1 MTNERY
7 PVQRLGLRWLPMS
20 TPISVAQLLEQLNWR
35 YATKR
40 FDPTR
45 KISSGDWSALEDTL
59 LLSPSS
65 GGLQPWKFI
74 VVSDPATREKL
85 VPASSGQS
93 QITDASHLV
102 VFTIVTDFSEAEVN
116 AHLERTAE
124 VRGIEVESL
133 SGFRS
138 MLVGG
143 LIHAMDPIARR
154 AWAANQA
161 FIALG
166 NLLTSAALLGIDACP
181 MGGFVPEHYDT
192 ILDLKSKGLAA
203 VVVCTLG
210 YRLAADPYA
219 SLPKVRFAKD
229 DTFIRI

>member
-1 MTNERY
+1 MLAMTA
-7 PVQRLGLRWLPMS
+7 
-20 TPISVAQLLEQLNWR
+20 PISTTLLLEQLNWR

-40 FDPTR
+40 FDPER
-45 KISSGDWSALEDTL
+45 KISPGDWSALEDAL
-59 LLSPSS
+59 LLSASS

-74 VVSDPATREKL
+74 IVSDPATREKL

-102 VFTIVTDFSEAEVN
+102 VFSIVTDFSEAEVD

-124 VRGIEVESL
+124 LRGIGVESL

-143 LIHAMDPIARR
+143 IIHKMDPAARR

-181 MGGFVPEHYDT
+181 MGGFEPEQYDT
-192 ILDLKSKGLAA
+192 ILDLRSRGLAA

-210 YRLAADPYA
+210 YRSADDPYA
-219 SLPKVRFAKD
+219 GLPKARFAKA

>member
-1 MTNERY
+1 
-7 PVQRLGLRWLPMS
+7 MS
-20 TPISVAQLLEQLNWR
+20 KPISATQLLDQLKWR

-40 FDPTR
+40 FDPSR
-45 KISSGDWSALEDTL
+45 KISSEDWSALEDAL
-59 LLSPSS
+59 RLSPSS

-74 VVSDPATREKL
+74 IVSDPATREKL

-102 VFTIVTDFSEAEVN
+102 VFSIVTDFGEAEVD

-124 VRGIEVESL
+124 IRGIEVESM

-138 MLVGG
+138 MLIGG
-143 LIHAMDPIARR
+143 IIDAMDPIARR
-154 AWAANQA
+154 SWAANQA

-166 NLLTSAALLGIDACP
+166 NLLTSASLLGIDACP
-181 MGGFVPEHYDT
+181 MGGFVPEQYDT

-203 VVVCTLG
+203 VVICTLG
-210 YRLAADPYA
+210 YRSAADPYA
-219 SLPKVRFAKD
+219 NLPKVRFEKAD
-229 DTFIRI
+229 MFIRI

>member
-1 MTNERY
+1 MTA
-7 PVQRLGLRWLPMS
+7 
-20 TPISVAQLLEQLNWR
+20 PITAAQLLEQLDWR
-35 YATKR
+35 YATKK
-40 FDPTR
+40 FDPER
-45 KISSGDWSALEDTL
+45 KISSDEWTALEDAL

-65 GGLQPWKFI
+65 GGLQPWKFV
-74 VVSDPATREKL
+74 VVSDSATREKL

-102 VFTIVTDFSEAEVN
+102 VFSIVTDFSEKEVD
-116 AHLERTAE
+116 AHLARTAE
-124 VRGIEVESL
+124 LRGIEVESL

-143 LIHAMDPIARR
+143 IVHSMDPVARR

-181 MGGFVPEHYDT
+181 MGGFVPEQYDT
-192 ILDLKSKGLAA
+192 ILDLKSKGLGA

-210 YRLAADPYA
+210 YRSPDDPYA
-219 SLPKVRFAKD
+219 GLPKVRFAKE
-229 DTFIRI
+229 DTILRV

>member
-1 MTNERY
+1 
-7 PVQRLGLRWLPMS
+7 MS
-20 TPISVAQLLEQLNWR
+20 TPISGTQLLEQLNWR

-40 FDPTR
+40 FDPER
-45 KISSGDWSALEDTL
+45 KISSGDWSTLEDAL
-59 LLSPSS
+59 VLSPSS

-74 VVSDPATREKL
+74 IVADPATREKL
-85 VPASSGQS
+85 VAASSGQS

-102 VFTIVTDFSEAEVN
+102 VFTIVTDFNEAEVDV
-116 AHLERTAE
+116 HLERTAE
-124 VRGIEVESL
+124 LRGVEVGSL

-143 LIHAMDPIARR
+143 IIHAMDPAARR

-166 NLLTSAALLGIDACP
+166 NLLASAALLGIDACP
-181 MGGFVPEHYDT
+181 MGGFVPEQYDT

-210 YRLAADPYA
+210 YRSAADPYA
-219 SLPKVRFAKD
+219 GLPKVRRSKA
-229 DTFIRI
+229 DTLIRI